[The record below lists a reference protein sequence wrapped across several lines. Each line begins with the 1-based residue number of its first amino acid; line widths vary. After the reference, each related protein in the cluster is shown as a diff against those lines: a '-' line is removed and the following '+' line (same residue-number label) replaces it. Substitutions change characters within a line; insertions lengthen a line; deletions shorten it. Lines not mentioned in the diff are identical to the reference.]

1 MKEKSNV
8 ADRELGDLA
17 DFLVAQVA
25 LELEMDDF
33 ALVARKRFDDFQ
45 NPAKR
50 LPRVMSFVEVAGH
63 GNRIVLEAG
72 HLHASG
78 LLSRIERE
86 VPAHGEEP
94 RRNVPLDPR
103 RILPA

>member
-1 MKEKSNV
+1 
-8 ADRELGDLA
+8 
-17 DFLVAQVA
+17 
-25 LELEMDDF
+25 MDDF
-33 ALVARKRFDDFQ
+33 ALVARERLDDVQ
-45 NPAKR
+45 DPAER
-50 LPRVMSFVEVAGH
+50 LTRVMSFVEVAGH
-63 GNRIVLEAG
+63 SDCLVLEAG
-72 HLHASG
+72 HFHASS